1 MALKEGNSQRSM
13 IPKSVQRFSD
23 KIMLPRKRAQMP
35 SPRLL
40 VCEGNTAELRAQQVT
55 AGVTI
60 MSDGYADLLRRL
72 LPGAVV
78 DICFPADPGANLP
91 IGGLASYDGVAIT
104 GSALNV
110 YDRGPTIDPQIEL
123 AREVLRARTPLFG
136 SCWGLQVITV
146 ATGGVVRANPKGRE
160 LGIGRKIALTPQGRD
175 HPMFAG
181 KAAVFDAVTVHLDEI
196 ETLAPGTTVLA
207 ANAYSDVQA
216 AEIKVDGATAWAV
229 QYHPEF
235 SLADMAAIVRRY
247 GPRLIREGFFADE
260 TARDGYVADLE
271 TLDREPDNKPLAW
284 RYGMDAAVLDP
295 GVRTMEIA
303 NWITHQVLPT
313 RAERGRA

>member
-1 MALKEGNSQRSM
+1 
-13 IPKSVQRFSD
+13 
-23 KIMLPRKRAQMP
+23 MP

-40 VCEGNTAELRAQQVT
+40 VCEGNTAELRAKQVT
-55 AGVTI
+55 AGGQI
-60 MSDGYADLLRRL
+60 MSDGYADLLRQL

-78 DICFPADPGANLP
+78 DICYPADPGANLP

-123 AREVLRARTPLFG
+123 AREVLRSKTPLFG

-146 ATGGVVRANPKGRE
+146 ATGGVVRPNPKGRE
-160 LGIGRKIALTPQGRD
+160 LGVGRKITLTTDGRD

-181 KAAVFDAVTVHLDEI
+181 KATVFDAVTVHLDEV

-207 ANAYSDVQA
+207 TNAVSDVQA

-235 SLADMAAIVRRY
+235 SLADMAAIMRRY
-247 GPRLIREGFFADE
+247 GPRLVREGFFADE
-260 TARDGYVADLE
+260 ASSAAYIADLE

-284 RYGMDAAVLDP
+284 RYGIDASVLDP
-295 GVRTMEIA
+295 AVRTTELA
-303 NWITHQVLPT
+303 NWIEHQVLPT
-313 RAERGRA
+313 RAERGRS